1 MIYRTAAHEA
11 IAKAFTG
18 RFFGYIP
25 DADAHRYQ
33 KPAHLMLT
41 GPATVTEASLV
52 DSEAPLFDQGRTGSC
67 GGHGTAQIVFTTMN
81 ANGIV
86 LPEGELFVPSPDL
99 IYKLARILRRTDAS
113 QGLSDSGVMPIDL
126 LTVLRQYGIT
136 KMINSP
142 TPDGRYSDVTGPDDL
157 AGLPLGRPSVNLEPD
172 LLSLERSGLRLLTGE
187 YRIDEQD
194 PTFAWQILMGLAAK
208 AAAGVGLFVDGAFMD
223 WDPASGPITSINLA
237 DPRGGGHWLAC
248 TYAYAQPNGTIVL
261 GGPNSWGKFWP
272 ATASQVCA
280 GSPFWKPG
288 HWEITAPA
296 LAKALT
302 DCLLFPVKVLS

>member
-1 MIYRTAAHEA
+1 MAVYRTAAHEA
-11 IAKAFTG
+11 IAKAFAG

-33 KPAHLMLT
+33 KPASLMLSAS
-41 GPATVTEASLV
+41 GAVAEASLV
-52 DSEAPLFDQGRTGSC
+52 DSEALLFDQGQTGSC

-81 ANGIV
+81 ANGA
-86 LPEGELFVPSPDL
+86 PGLFVPSPDL
-99 IYKLARILRRTDAS
+99 IYKLARILRRTSAG
-113 QGLSDSGVMPIDL
+113 QGLSDSGVMPVDL
-126 LTVLRQYGIT
+126 LTVLRQYGVMP
-136 KMINSP
+136 MINAP
-142 TPDGRYSDVTGPDDL
+142 TPDGRYSDVTGPGDL
-157 AGLPLGRPSVNLEPD
+157 AGLPAAKPTVNLEPD
-172 LLSLERSGLRLLTGE
+172 LLSLERSGLRLLAGE
-187 YRIDEQD
+187 YRVDEGD
-194 PTFAWQILMGLAAK
+194 PTFAQQILNSLGSK

-248 TYAYAQPNGTIVL
+248 TYGYTQPSGTIVL

-280 GSPFWKPG
+280 GSPFWKSG

-296 LAKALT
+296 LQKAMS
-302 DCLLFPVKVLS
+302 DCLLFPVKVVS